1 MNTQEI
7 QAIVNRVVEIGETQ
21 YHFISLDIST
31 SSKASQMQ
39 IFVLL
44 KDPHTSTAVANV
56 DYVYGD
62 KPEKFHDKLN
72 IWAEIFAKERELY
85 DAN

>member
-7 QAIVNRVVEIGETQ
+7 QAIVGRIVEIGETPL
-21 YHFISLDIST
+21 HSIDLHVST
-31 SSKASQMQ
+31 WSRALQMQ
-39 IFVLL
+39 LFVLL
-44 KDPHTSTAVANV
+44 KDPQTSSVVANV

-62 KPEKFHDKLN
+62 KPEKFHNKLN

>member
-7 QAIVNRVVEIGETQ
+7 QAIVGRIVEIGETPM
-21 YHFISLDIST
+21 HSIDVNVST
-31 SSKASQMQ
+31 WARSSQVQM
-39 IFVLL
+39 FVLL
-44 KDPHTSTAVANV
+44 KDPQTSKVVANV

>member
-7 QAIVNRVVEIGETQ
+7 QAIVNRVVEIGETPL
-21 YHFISLDIST
+21 HSIDLNVST
-31 SSKASQMQ
+31 RSRAFQMQ
-39 IFVLL
+39 MFVLL
-44 KDPHTSTAVANV
+44 MDPRTSSVVANV

-62 KPEKFHDKLN
+62 KPEKFHNKLN